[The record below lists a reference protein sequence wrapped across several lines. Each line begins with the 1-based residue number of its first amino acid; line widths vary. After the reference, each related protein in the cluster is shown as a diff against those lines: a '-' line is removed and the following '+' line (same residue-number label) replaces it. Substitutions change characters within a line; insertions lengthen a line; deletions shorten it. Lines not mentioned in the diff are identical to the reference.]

1 MQGSEAR
8 GVRVVWLAVA
18 ITVFAVAF
26 HRAATVPAA
35 SSFHVGE
42 RSTRAPRVPGSL
54 FDPLFEVG
62 FASSGGTPSV
72 HSATAIEIAG
82 GDLRAFW
89 YGGSRE
95 GATDVAIYSSVFDA
109 ETDTWRPE
117 QQVTTREE
125 TQKDLARYIK
135 KLGNPVVTRDR
146 GGRLWLF
153 YVSVSIGGWSGSAI
167 NARSSADDGR
177 TWSRASRLVTS
188 PFLNLS
194 TLVKGP
200 AIHYADGMLG
210 LPVYHELLG
219 KFGELARLDENARV
233 IGKTRLSWGQSSLQP
248 VVVPLDGERAL
259 ALMRRSGRSAPRI
272 LATET
277 SDAGRHWT
285 APRPTSVSNPDAAIA
300 ALRSQDGE
308 LLLAFNDS
316 EHDRSHLTLAL
327 SNDRG
332 QSWQSIHVLDPPAPV
347 VAGGARFA
355 YPWLVQGTN
364 GEFHLLYTW
373 NRERI
378 VHVRFNREW
387 LLHNR

>member
-8 GVRVVWLAVA
+8 GVRAAWLALA
-18 ITVFAVAF
+18 ITVFAAAF
-26 HRAATVPAA
+26 HRAATAPAA
-35 SSFHVGE
+35 SSFHVDE
-42 RSTRAPRVPGSL
+42 RSTRSPRIAG
-54 FDPLFEVG
+54 PLFEVD
-62 FASSGGTPSV
+62 FASSGGTETV

-82 GDLRAFW
+82 GNLRAFW

-95 GATDVAIYSSVFDA
+95 GAKDVAIYSSVLDV
-109 ETDTWRPE
+109 ETGSWGPE

-125 TQKDLARYIK
+125 TQKDLARYIR
-135 KLGNPVVTRDR
+135 KLGNPVVARDR
-146 GGRLWLF
+146 EGQLWLF
-153 YVSVSIGGWSGSAI
+153 YVSVSVGGWSGSAI
-167 NARSSADDGR
+167 NARTSVDDGR

-200 AIHYADGMLG
+200 AIHYVDGLLG

-219 KFGELARLDENARV
+219 KFGELVRLDEHARV
-233 IGKTRLSWGQSSLQP
+233 VGKTRLSWGHSSLQP
-248 VVVPLDGERAL
+248 VVVPFDGERAL
-259 ALMRRSGRSAPRI
+259 ALMRRSGRSPPRI
-272 LATET
+272 LVTET
-277 SDAGRHWT
+277 RDAGRHWT
-285 APRPTSVSNPDAAIA
+285 APRPSSMSNPDAAIA
-300 ALRSQDGE
+300 ALRSQDSE

-327 SNDRG
+327 SNDCG
-332 QSWQSIHVLDPPAPV
+332 QSWQSFHVLDPPVPV
-347 VAGGARFA
+347 VAGNTRFA

-364 GEFHLLYTW
+364 GDFHLLYTW

-387 LLHNR
+387 LLLNR